1 MAALDE
7 KKSAAEINQQLNS
20 PAFKAAIEE
29 LTVEAK
35 IDLTQFTALSNYIK
49 TGVIDVQ
56 ALNAEMLKLKTTL
69 NNLDPSTLNFESNIN
84 ARKTMLAAA
93 QDKYGMSGDL
103 SVVKETIDPTTQLL
117 DSITVEGIDKLDGS
131 LRRISLT
138 IVDGI
143 VEPLNNIKI
152 APQLTKDLKDLDV
165 FLNSSNKEIKNL
177 IQLDKTRGDD
187 AQRSTQIDDL
197 IAQNKNK
204 ILQMQTA
211 INEAEHAG
219 LISEE
224 TRLKLQQKITDQL
237 TSNQNLRTNI
247 TSEIDEAAKY
257 KEAQVALSAYQ
268 KDYAE
273 LLKLKT
279 KEQLEPDKF
288 TDADRD
294 RIQYLDQRI
303 QKNQQLYQTYQPLID
318 KAEQWKKAEDLSA
331 QYRVD
336 NAEQEKVKKSIT
348 TILKLYED
356 LYKARTKVETAAS
369 KGKSTADAQF
379 EVDAIE
385 KKIQVE
391 QDYLSATKQSAE
403 AQKTA
408 LAGLDQAKIAS
419 ELVDERI
426 HNQKEENA
434 EEYTKFL
441 ESKYGQIAHT
451 LKADTGFAQIE
462 KDLTATSPSI
472 QKFIKEVAG
481 ANGALRKI
489 DNSID
494 SAGQQWLE
502 LDVIMNKTGDT
513 MTVVKHSINQTT
525 GELRRGEEQI
535 VKNVSRS
542 MSFVKQIGHAT
553 KKMLTWGVSAR
564 LLYGSMR
571 QVEQG
576 FEFIKDL
583 DKDITQAAIVTG
595 KQRSE
600 VKGLAN
606 DYADLALAMGKTVKE
621 ISAVNT
627 ELLRQGL
634 TIEESG
640 RRLDTVIKLSATGQ
654 ISTDEALKVVTTAVN
669 AMQESHVK
677 AADVML
683 RASNISA
690 SSVEQL
696 GEAFTKT
703 ASSAYATG
711 MSIEETTGILATMLE
726 VTQEGPSQLGTSL
739 KTILARFSRVNE
751 ETGEFN
757 DELNDVQKAVESVG
771 VSFVNADGQIRN
783 VYDILSDLSEI
794 WPTLDKNQQSYIAT
808 TGAGV
813 RMQNRFFAVM
823 NNFDRVK
830 TITEEAGK
838 SAGTTEKAYVTYLDS
853 VEAASNR
860 TQAALERFWINSIN
874 SEHISMFYDA
884 ITAIINLM
892 DKIGALNI
900 VIIAGMGW
908 IVKTT
913 GLIKTLTEVIKL
925 WGVTTTIAEGATSG
939 SVVAVTA
946 VGKAF
951 QKASQEAAEAVKTMT
966 LGASKFKQ
974 AGVAV
979 TSFSGSLLGTVGPAL
994 GAIAI
999 ITALTFAITH
1009 FAGEARKAKE
1019 AAEKLAEEQAKAKNT
1034 FLEQHKNY
1042 DLTIMQLD
1050 EMGKKYQEYLNII
1063 RSKGG
1068 SAAFALGTE
1077 KYQEFINLQEEILNL
1092 APGLQTFT
1100 DQYGNKLLTLGTNA
1114 NFATEGFKNLYEENL
1129 KLFKLNFEE
1138 QFENDIKLTE
1148 EYTAAAEKLAKA
1160 KEGLLYYEESLSK
1173 VKSENYSDDQKATL
1187 LERQKLVDDAQKEF
1201 DRQFA
1206 LQTKKADQLVA
1217 QYLII
1222 HAEGLSDLQQLYLQN
1237 PVIVEWVAEFGGDLS
1252 YKEFETVMQGLVQD
1266 FQDTLPTFELH
1277 FKAGSDEIVELNKAF
1292 DEGKLSGVD
1301 YNKAITNLNK
1311 HMDDLFAR
1319 ARIAAKGNQALID
1332 TINDVENAFK
1342 GSIKQTETQG
1352 FSYEQLNSMSKNAV
1366 DRTTMLVE
1374 AQKELKEQGYLS
1386 ISTIEALGKAFGTAT
1401 IATELANGTLDA
1413 FIEKEKKR
1421 IKVEIENTKSII
1433 TETKARIRTALLETT
1448 AYKALSEQM
1457 SSTYHGYKDL
1467 RKEVRAL
1474 KSLNAAENA
1483 DESVKDATSQI
1494 ALLNNL
1500 LKELESINTGSG
1512 GGGGSSATKDT
1523 LVQVDAYQKI
1533 NDLLQENQRLLDY
1546 NSKAI
1551 EQAKEGSIEQ
1561 LEAIKAH
1568 NQLLRDRQELLKLLN
1583 IQQRAER
1590 AELVKSL
1597 QERGFIFEGEGD
1609 AIRLINAELVNTFKN
1624 KELIES
1630 IQNNIERFQALR
1642 EEIPAIGL
1650 AWWDLM
1656 RDIEAGD
1663 QRIEDTIQGLVDEL
1677 KSLEDGLDD
1686 ISEQIK
1692 SLNDE
1697 LSLAKFTHSLD
1708 TIMLSLEKFTQA
1720 DELLNFKLNL
1730 FDPKDY
1736 QNQGTVLADL
1746 FQNSRAELAA
1756 YRAEWDQLSQINPRN
1771 LEEAKSLTT
1780 AMENIQQGMQK
1791 AYIATREYQRALEQL
1806 QLTSLLDNFK
1816 SANKQLELQLSIIDK
1831 NLANIQEG
1839 ILPDFSVEMIMPLPD
1854 FSDIFDKTAS
1864 ENEKIY
1870 NEQVDHEQQIA
1881 ALKQESLD
1889 QQLEAAQKFYDE
1901 EKRKLDEHYV
1911 DLLQQIATKE
1921 EELLG
1926 IQKFW
1931 DEEQKKEIETINTSI
1946 EGIITTHLSNL
1957 NTEYSSQWSNIVTT
1971 VKNSIIEINNAIANM
1986 ASMPSYGGGG
1996 SATVVQAGADG
2007 KAPPGLSA
2015 GTIVQ
2020 TNGGDYQITGI
2031 RPDGSYESVKLAR
2044 GGTANK
2050 DTIALVGEK
2059 GYELG
2064 ILPSG
2069 KIVVFGAN
2077 GSELVDIPAGTQV
2090 IPHEESQEI
2099 IKYTGNINGQQ
2110 IPKYADG
2117 TGTIDFKAD
2126 EAVQNNTEAI
2136 ENLTEVIRKPD
2147 FLVSMTE
2154 AFRHGTGQYASK
2166 EYSSVGFE
2174 GYNTYQL
2181 EREANINAISGLTEL
2196 NKVLRSGDSF
2206 KDWLL
2211 GADFTDL
2218 RATEPYLKDYT
2229 LETISPQI
2237 TTEIILDLIDEQLL
2251 ADTVAQSLM
2260 KVDLLAQQKINN
2272 ATYIEDLRL
2281 QYDSVMESGN
2291 TELAREIFTLYN
2303 EALET
2308 QMDIEEKIRAAIT
2321 QRYEME
2327 FALIEKKLFKYNQIQ
2342 ESMQYEIDLLNL
2354 VDPTNTEKIYELNNN
2369 IADSL
2374 ALQTDYLYTV
2384 LNNLKDQQ
2392 ALLEVGSAGWNLIN
2406 NQIDETVQKIREAN
2420 LEVAR
2425 LAQTIFKDFSDNAIQ
2440 DVISLNQ
2447 PGGSGGST
2455 KNSDDDKYFDG
2466 LEKELEIQKLM
2477 LYVSENNLVLTQEQL
2492 ELLQSEEKI
2501 RKSSLN
2507 IVQKELE
2514 LQQLLTKAENLRNQK
2529 NIQQLTKKED
2539 GTWDYEYVADYDAI
2553 TAAEKDIID
2562 ARLGLL
2568 DAEKNLQKEIE
2579 DEQSKAAEGA
2589 AAAAA
2594 SAVEAAIDEF
2604 NEVVK
2609 NAEARLY
2616 KTKEEL
2622 IAALVETG
2630 LDFPEDWIDTY
2641 VDKYW
2646 TSFLTVAEV
2655 LFKAVYDDTQN
2666 KLQDLKNQMSFAGN
2680 EAGTAYATG
2689 LIDTITAI
2697 TNGPGNVIDKQQEI
2711 IDLMVLEMVK
2721 FTVAGNTQGAA
2732 FMEGLI
2738 AGMATADY
2746 AYNFAEVGDSIIGY
2760 LSSIKES
2767 LIGEGQN
2774 SAAAFINGIT
2784 DQIAAVIANTDI
2796 IDKESVI
2803 ESILG
2808 SVVDYGT
2815 AGEALGNS
2823 FINSLASVFNNIS
2836 DTINGNG
2843 ESPIATA
2850 VTSMLTLLDEKILE
2864 FKANGDL
2871 QGAAYAGALAD
2882 QLAIALTNADV
2893 TIENILTILED
2904 YKDFDLAGLYSGE
2917 AYEGGFIT
2925 GTAEAVDEA
2934 IETTSEIVQAMTDE
2948 INNFG
2953 LAGSQQGE
2961 AYKIGLVTALDAA
2974 YVAAKAKIDEIV
2986 AYATSTNAS
2995 VSVDINSASGVEPA
3009 QFDTGGYTGDWANKS
3024 GKLAVLHEKEIVL
3037 NQQQSNS
3044 FKQLVNNLPKILEKI
3059 DILDRIRPSLSTQN
3073 YSQLQPVYEAS
3084 APTEQIFHINK
3095 LEFPN
3100 VKTAKDIEDA
3110 ILNLPIRVKQYNKK
3124 N

>member
-1 MAALDE
+1 MANNNYFALLLAALDE

-84 ARKTMLAAA
+84 ARKTMLTAA

-553 KKMLTWGVSAR
+553 KKMLTWGVAAR

-677 AADVML
+677 AADVLL

-703 ASSAYATG
+703 ASSAHATG
-711 MSIEETTGILATMLE
+711 MSIEETTGIIATMLE

-830 TITEEAGK
+830 TITEAAGD
-838 SAGTTEKAYVTYLDS
+838 SAGTTEKAYITYLDS

-860 TQAALERFWINSIN
+860 TQAALEQFWINSIN

-925 WGVTTTIAEGATSG
+925 WGVTTTITAGATSN

-951 QKASQEAAEAVKTMT
+951 QTASQTASEAVKTMT

-974 AGVAV
+974 AGVAI
-979 TSFSGSLLGTVGPAL
+979 TSFSGSLLSTVGPAL

-1009 FAGEARKAKE
+1009 FAEKARKAKE

-1068 SAAFALGTE
+1068 SAASALGTE

-1100 DQYGNKLLTLGTNA
+1100 DQYGNKLLTLGTSA

-1148 EYTAAAEKLAKA
+1148 EYTAATKKLAKA

-1173 VKSENYSDDQKATL
+1173 VEPENYSDDQKATL

-1252 YKEFETVMQGLVQD
+1252 YEEFETVMQGLVQD

-1352 FSYEQLNSMSKNAV
+1352 FSYEQLNNMSKNAV

-1421 IKVEIENTKSII
+1421 IKVEIENTKIII
-1433 TETKARIRTALLETT
+1433 TETKARIRAALLETT

-1457 SSTYHGYKDL
+1457 ASTYHGYGDL
-1467 RKEVRAL
+1467 QKEVRGL
-1474 KSLNAAENA
+1474 RGLNAAENA
-1483 DESVKDATSQI
+1483 DQSVKDATSQI

-1500 LKELESINTGSG
+1500 LKELEDISTGGGARGSSG
-1512 GGGGSSATKDT
+1512 GSTKEAYRA
-1523 LVQVDAYQKI
+1523 QVDAYHEI
-1533 NDLLQENQRLLDY
+1533 NRLLAENQRLLDY
-1546 NSKAI
+1546 NSEYIENEIEGSNEHINLLQKQNDLLANRQKLLEKLNIQRRAERDADIAELRKMGFAFEGIGDAI
-1551 EQAKEGSIEQ
+1551 ELINPERLHQLTKEEDIRRAEELIDNIHALKDAIADTGLEWWDLSQAIQASRDKMNQFVQDLIDAEVEEEIRKANEAYEEQERQLDTLARMQDYLVEFIRARGAEEKRILEENHKLAMEQ
-1561 LEAIKAH
+1561 LEKEYDNKKTAYEDDLDLFRKYINDKIDALNKEYEH
-1568 NQLLRDRQELLKLLN
+1568 EDYLKNLRNKQKDVLDIQKEIDILSLDNSLWAQNRKIELEEQLADATLEIADIQEDRERTLLQESLENQLSDYELFIKDKIEAADNEFDLAKKRLVDIQSRELASLEARYTNEKVYAEAREALRDGEVEDINGNLIDIQDAIEEMALKSGEQFGILGDRIRDDFITALDDALIALEKLEDGTLLPEVNEGAIRKNVEEKYNDRPIEFQGLSNREWETYLRNKGDYADNQAKGYLN
-1583 IQQRAER
+1583 TDPIQQALKAANQAIRDKYGIVADRYSYEDLINWDGYALGGKNVR
-1590 AELVKSL
+1590 PGLAMLHGTKQDPEWIFNDKQLQTILRQTVNKGLAELVPLTSNTTDTRPNISL
-1597 QERGFIFEGEGD
+1597 
-1609 AIRLINAELVNTFKN
+1609 
-1624 KELIES
+1624 
-1630 IQNNIERFQALR
+1630 NIENFIKADNITKESMPLLKQVEENAL
-1642 EEIPAIGL
+1642 
-1650 AWWDLM
+1650 
-1656 RDIEAGD
+1656 
-1663 QRIEDTIQGLVDEL
+1663 
-1677 KSLEDGLDD
+1677 S
-1686 ISEQIK
+1686 
-1692 SLNDE
+1692 
-1697 LSLAKFTHSLD
+1697 
-1708 TIMLSLEKFTQA
+1708 
-1720 DELLNFKLNL
+1720 KLN
-1730 FDPKDY
+1730 
-1736 QNQGTVLADL
+1736 
-1746 FQNSRAELAA
+1746 R
-1756 YRAEWDQLSQINPRN
+1756 
-1771 LEEAKSLTT
+1771 
-1780 AMENIQQGMQK
+1780 
-1791 AYIATREYQRALEQL
+1791 
-1806 QLTSLLDNFK
+1806 
-1816 SANKQLELQLSIIDK
+1816 
-1831 NLANIQEG
+1831 
-1839 ILPDFSVEMIMPLPD
+1839 
-1854 FSDIFDKTAS
+1854 
-1864 ENEKIY
+1864 
-1870 NEQVDHEQQIA
+1870 
-1881 ALKQESLD
+1881 
-1889 QQLEAAQKFYDE
+1889 
-1901 EKRKLDEHYV
+1901 
-1911 DLLQQIATKE
+1911 
-1921 EELLG
+1921 
-1926 IQKFW
+1926 
-1931 DEEQKKEIETINTSI
+1931 
-1946 EGIITTHLSNL
+1946 
-1957 NTEYSSQWSNIVTT
+1957 
-1971 VKNSIIEINNAIANM
+1971 
-1986 ASMPSYGGGG
+1986 
-1996 SATVVQAGADG
+1996 
-2007 KAPPGLSA
+2007 
-2015 GTIVQ
+2015 
-2020 TNGGDYQITGI
+2020 
-2031 RPDGSYESVKLAR
+2031 
-2044 GGTANK
+2044 
-2050 DTIALVGEK
+2050 
-2059 GYELG
+2059 
-2064 ILPSG
+2064 
-2069 KIVVFGAN
+2069 
-2077 GSELVDIPAGTQV
+2077 
-2090 IPHEESQEI
+2090 
-2099 IKYTGNINGQQ
+2099 
-2110 IPKYADG
+2110 
-2117 TGTIDFKAD
+2117 
-2126 EAVQNNTEAI
+2126 
-2136 ENLTEVIRKPD
+2136 
-2147 FLVSMTE
+2147 
-2154 AFRHGTGQYASK
+2154 
-2166 EYSSVGFE
+2166 
-2174 GYNTYQL
+2174 
-2181 EREANINAISGLTEL
+2181 EL
-2196 NKVLRSGDSF
+2196 NK
-2206 KDWLL
+2206 L
-2211 GADFTDL
+2211 G
-2218 RATEPYLKDYT
+2218 
-2229 LETISPQI
+2229 
-2237 TTEIILDLIDEQLL
+2237 
-2251 ADTVAQSLM
+2251 V
-2260 KVDLLAQQKINN
+2260 
-2272 ATYIEDLRL
+2272 
-2281 QYDSVMESGN
+2281 
-2291 TELAREIFTLYN
+2291 
-2303 EALET
+2303 
-2308 QMDIEEKIRAAIT
+2308 IRA
-2321 QRYEME
+2321 
-2327 FALIEKKLFKYNQIQ
+2327 
-2342 ESMQYEIDLLNL
+2342 
-2354 VDPTNTEKIYELNNN
+2354 
-2369 IADSL
+2369 
-2374 ALQTDYLYTV
+2374 
-2384 LNNLKDQQ
+2384 
-2392 ALLEVGSAGWNLIN
+2392 
-2406 NQIDETVQKIREAN
+2406 
-2420 LEVAR
+2420 
-2425 LAQTIFKDFSDNAIQ
+2425 
-2440 DVISLNQ
+2440 
-2447 PGGSGGST
+2447 
-2455 KNSDDDKYFDG
+2455 
-2466 LEKELEIQKLM
+2466 
-2477 LYVSENNLVLTQEQL
+2477 
-2492 ELLQSEEKI
+2492 
-2501 RKSSLN
+2501 
-2507 IVQKELE
+2507 
-2514 LQQLLTKAENLRNQK
+2514 
-2529 NIQQLTKKED
+2529 
-2539 GTWDYEYVADYDAI
+2539 
-2553 TAAEKDIID
+2553 
-2562 ARLGLL
+2562 
-2568 DAEKNLQKEIE
+2568 
-2579 DEQSKAAEGA
+2579 
-2589 AAAAA
+2589 
-2594 SAVEAAIDEF
+2594 
-2604 NEVVK
+2604 VK
-2609 NAEARLY
+2609 
-2616 KTKEEL
+2616 
-2622 IAALVETG
+2622 
-2630 LDFPEDWIDTY
+2630 
-2641 VDKYW
+2641 
-2646 TSFLTVAEV
+2646 
-2655 LFKAVYDDTQN
+2655 
-2666 KLQDLKNQMSFAGN
+2666 
-2680 EAGTAYATG
+2680 
-2689 LIDTITAI
+2689 
-2697 TNGPGNVIDKQQEI
+2697 
-2711 IDLMVLEMVK
+2711 
-2721 FTVAGNTQGAA
+2721 
-2732 FMEGLI
+2732 
-2738 AGMATADY
+2738 
-2746 AYNFAEVGDSIIGY
+2746 
-2760 LSSIKES
+2760 
-2767 LIGEGQN
+2767 
-2774 SAAAFINGIT
+2774 
-2784 DQIAAVIANTDI
+2784 
-2796 IDKESVI
+2796 
-2803 ESILG
+2803 
-2808 SVVDYGT
+2808 
-2815 AGEALGNS
+2815 
-2823 FINSLASVFNNIS
+2823 
-2836 DTINGNG
+2836 
-2843 ESPIATA
+2843 
-2850 VTSMLTLLDEKILE
+2850 
-2864 FKANGDL
+2864 
-2871 QGAAYAGALAD
+2871 
-2882 QLAIALTNADV
+2882 
-2893 TIENILTILED
+2893 
-2904 YKDFDLAGLYSGE
+2904 
-2917 AYEGGFIT
+2917 
-2925 GTAEAVDEA
+2925 
-2934 IETTSEIVQAMTDE
+2934 
-2948 INNFG
+2948 
-2953 LAGSQQGE
+2953 
-2961 AYKIGLVTALDAA
+2961 
-2974 YVAAKAKIDEIV
+2974 
-2986 AYATSTNAS
+2986 
-2995 VSVDINSASGVEPA
+2995 
-3009 QFDTGGYTGDWANKS
+3009 
-3024 GKLAVLHEKEIVL
+3024 
-3037 NQQQSNS
+3037 
-3044 FKQLVNNLPKILEKI
+3044 
-3059 DILDRIRPSLSTQN
+3059 
-3073 YSQLQPVYEAS
+3073 
-3084 APTEQIFHINK
+3084 
-3095 LEFPN
+3095 
-3100 VKTAKDIEDA
+3100 
-3110 ILNLPIRVKQYNKK
+3110 
-3124 N
+3124 

>member
-1 MAALDE
+1 MANNNYFALLLAALDE

-403 AQKTA
+403 AQKIA

-542 MSFVKQIGHAT
+542 MSFIKQIGHAT
-553 KKMLTWGVSAR
+553 KKMLTWGVAAR
-564 LLYGSMR
+564 LLYGSIR

-677 AADVML
+677 AADVLL

-711 MSIEETTGILATMLE
+711 MSIEETTGIIATMLE

-739 KTILARFSRVNE
+739 KTMLARFSRVNE

-757 DELNDVQKAVESVG
+757 DELNDVQRAVESVG
-771 VSFVNADGQIRN
+771 VSFINADGQIRS

-794 WPTLDKNQQSYIAT
+794 WPTLEKNQQSYIAT

-813 RMQNRFFAVM
+813 RMQNRFFAIM

-874 SEHISMFYDA
+874 SEHVSMFYDA

-900 VIIAGMGW
+900 AIIAGMGW

-974 AGVAV
+974 AGTAI
-979 TSFSGSLLGTVGPAL
+979 TSFSGSLLSTVGPAL

-999 ITALTFAITH
+999 ITALTFTITH

-1050 EMGKKYQEYLNII
+1050 EMGKKYQEYLDII

-1068 SAAFALGTE
+1068 SAASALGSE
-1077 KYQEFINLQEEILNL
+1077 KYQEFISLQEEILNL

-1148 EYTAAAEKLAKA
+1148 EYTTATKKLEKA
-1160 KEGLLYYEESLSK
+1160 KQGLLYYEESLSK
-1173 VKSENYSDDQKATL
+1173 IKPENYSDDQKANL

-1206 LQTKKADQLVA
+1206 VQTKKADQLVA

-1252 YKEFETVMQGLVQD
+1252 YEEFETVMQGLVQD

-1421 IKVEIENTKSII
+1421 IKVEIENTKIII
-1433 TETKARIRTALLETT
+1433 TETKARIRAALLETT

-1457 SSTYHGYKDL
+1457 ASTYHGYGDL
-1467 RKEVRAL
+1467 QKEVRGL
-1474 KSLNAAENA
+1474 KDLNVAENA

-1500 LKELESINTGSG
+1500 LKELEGINTGSG
-1512 GGGGSSATKDT
+1512 GGSSKTKDT
-1523 LVQVDAYQKI
+1523 LAQAEAYRDLTIALEDNNTALSRNKTLQDQDDLSLSERLSLMKEEISLNEKRQV
-1533 NDLLQENQRLLDY
+1533 LLHQLNQAR
-1546 NSKAI
+1546 
-1551 EQAKEGSIEQ
+1551 
-1561 LEAIKAH
+1561 
-1568 NQLLRDRQELLKLLN
+1568 
-1583 IQQRAER
+1583 RAER
-1590 AELVKSL
+1590 DDLSIKL
-1597 QERGFIFEGEGD
+1597 MKQGFRIIGEGD
-1609 AIRLINAELVNTFKN
+1609 QMRIENLDAIEGKSEAVAKQFERFIELQTSLVPEASEEWLQLANSIDATSRSMEDLMNEFKEAEIAKRIEEANKAYEDQQDRLQSLEEVQSELVEFIRKRGEAEREELEKTQKAELDALQKTYDTR
-1624 KELIES
+1624 KEAYENDLDEFRALIQGRIDALRKEYETEDYLKDLEKKRENAAELQRQIDILALDTSLTARNQVIDLREQLAEINEDIATTQQDRERDLIIES
-1630 IQNNIERFQALR
+1630 LEEQLKVQEEHTQNIT
-1642 EEIPAIGL
+1642 
-1650 AWWDLM
+1650 D
-1656 RDIEAGD
+1656 
-1663 QRIEDTIQGLVDEL
+1663 LVDE
-1677 KSLEDGLDD
+1677 
-1686 ISEQIK
+1686 QY
-1692 SLNDE
+1692 
-1697 LSLAKFTHSLD
+1697 KFEKEK
-1708 TIMLSLEKFTQA
+1708 LEKIH
-1720 DELLNFKLNL
+1720 D
-1730 FDPKDY
+1730 
-1736 QNQGTVLADL
+1736 
-1746 FQNSRAELAA
+1746 
-1756 YRAEWDQLSQINPRN
+1756 
-1771 LEEAKSLTT
+1771 
-1780 AMENIQQGMQK
+1780 
-1791 AYIATREYQRALEQL
+1791 
-1806 QLTSLLDNFK
+1806 
-1816 SANKQLELQLSIIDK
+1816 
-1831 NLANIQEG
+1831 
-1839 ILPDFSVEMIMPLPD
+1839 
-1854 FSDIFDKTAS
+1854 
-1864 ENEKIY
+1864 
-1870 NEQVDHEQQIA
+1870 
-1881 ALKQESLD
+1881 
-1889 QQLEAAQKFYDE
+1889 
-1901 EKRKLDEHYV
+1901 
-1911 DLLQQIATKE
+1911 
-1921 EELLG
+1921 
-1926 IQKFW
+1926 
-1931 DEEQKKEIETINTSI
+1931 
-1946 EGIITTHLSNL
+1946 
-1957 NTEYSSQWSNIVTT
+1957 
-1971 VKNSIIEINNAIANM
+1971 
-1986 ASMPSYGGGG
+1986 
-1996 SATVVQAGADG
+1996 
-2007 KAPPGLSA
+2007 
-2015 GTIVQ
+2015 
-2020 TNGGDYQITGI
+2020 
-2031 RPDGSYESVKLAR
+2031 
-2044 GGTANK
+2044 
-2050 DTIALVGEK
+2050 
-2059 GYELG
+2059 
-2064 ILPSG
+2064 
-2069 KIVVFGAN
+2069 
-2077 GSELVDIPAGTQV
+2077 
-2090 IPHEESQEI
+2090 
-2099 IKYTGNINGQQ
+2099 
-2110 IPKYADG
+2110 
-2117 TGTIDFKAD
+2117 
-2126 EAVQNNTEAI
+2126 
-2136 ENLTEVIRKPD
+2136 
-2147 FLVSMTE
+2147 
-2154 AFRHGTGQYASK
+2154 
-2166 EYSSVGFE
+2166 
-2174 GYNTYQL
+2174 
-2181 EREANINAISGLTEL
+2181 
-2196 NKVLRSGDSF
+2196 
-2206 KDWLL
+2206 
-2211 GADFTDL
+2211 
-2218 RATEPYLKDYT
+2218 
-2229 LETISPQI
+2229 
-2237 TTEIILDLIDEQLL
+2237 
-2251 ADTVAQSLM
+2251 
-2260 KVDLLAQQKINN
+2260 
-2272 ATYIEDLRL
+2272 
-2281 QYDSVMESGN
+2281 
-2291 TELAREIFTLYN
+2291 
-2303 EALET
+2303 
-2308 QMDIEEKIRAAIT
+2308 
-2321 QRYEME
+2321 
-2327 FALIEKKLFKYNQIQ
+2327 
-2342 ESMQYEIDLLNL
+2342 
-2354 VDPTNTEKIYELNNN
+2354 
-2369 IADSL
+2369 
-2374 ALQTDYLYTV
+2374 
-2384 LNNLKDQQ
+2384 
-2392 ALLEVGSAGWNLIN
+2392 
-2406 NQIDETVQKIREAN
+2406 
-2420 LEVAR
+2420 
-2425 LAQTIFKDFSDNAIQ
+2425 
-2440 DVISLNQ
+2440 
-2447 PGGSGGST
+2447 
-2455 KNSDDDKYFDG
+2455 
-2466 LEKELEIQKLM
+2466 
-2477 LYVSENNLVLTQEQL
+2477 
-2492 ELLQSEEKI
+2492 
-2501 RKSSLN
+2501 
-2507 IVQKELE
+2507 
-2514 LQQLLTKAENLRNQK
+2514 
-2529 NIQQLTKKED
+2529 
-2539 GTWDYEYVADYDAI
+2539 
-2553 TAAEKDIID
+2553 
-2562 ARLGLL
+2562 
-2568 DAEKNLQKEIE
+2568 
-2579 DEQSKAAEGA
+2579 
-2589 AAAAA
+2589 
-2594 SAVEAAIDEF
+2594 
-2604 NEVVK
+2604 
-2609 NAEARLY
+2609 
-2616 KTKEEL
+2616 
-2622 IAALVETG
+2622 
-2630 LDFPEDWIDTY
+2630 
-2641 VDKYW
+2641 
-2646 TSFLTVAEV
+2646 
-2655 LFKAVYDDTQN
+2655 
-2666 KLQDLKNQMSFAGN
+2666 
-2680 EAGTAYATG
+2680 
-2689 LIDTITAI
+2689 
-2697 TNGPGNVIDKQQEI
+2697 
-2711 IDLMVLEMVK
+2711 
-2721 FTVAGNTQGAA
+2721 
-2732 FMEGLI
+2732 
-2738 AGMATADY
+2738 
-2746 AYNFAEVGDSIIGY
+2746 
-2760 LSSIKES
+2760 
-2767 LIGEGQN
+2767 
-2774 SAAAFINGIT
+2774 
-2784 DQIAAVIANTDI
+2784 
-2796 IDKESVI
+2796 
-2803 ESILG
+2803 
-2808 SVVDYGT
+2808 
-2815 AGEALGNS
+2815 
-2823 FINSLASVFNNIS
+2823 
-2836 DTINGNG
+2836 
-2843 ESPIATA
+2843 
-2850 VTSMLTLLDEKILE
+2850 DEK
-2864 FKANGDL
+2864 
-2871 QGAAYAGALAD
+2871 Q
-2882 QLAIALTNADV
+2882 
-2893 TIENILTILED
+2893 ILED
-2904 YKDFDLAGLYSGE
+2904 RYSNAKMYSEARQALISGE
-2917 AYEGGFIT
+2917 VE
-2925 GTAEAVDEA
+2925 
-2934 IETTSEIVQAMTDE
+2934 
-2948 INNFG
+2948 N
-2953 LAGSQQGE
+2953 
-2961 AYKIGLVTALDAA
+2961 YK
-2974 YVAAKAKIDEIV
+2974 
-2986 AYATSTNAS
+2986 
-2995 VSVDINSASGVEPA
+2995 
-3009 QFDTGGYTGDWANKS
+3009 
-3024 GKLAVLHEKEIVL
+3024 GKMI
-3037 NQQQSNS
+3037 
-3044 FKQLVNNLPKILEKI
+3044 
-3059 DILDRIRPSLSTQN
+3059 
-3073 YSQLQPVYEAS
+3073 
-3084 APTEQIFHINK
+3084 
-3095 LEFPN
+3095 
-3100 VKTAKDIEDA
+3100 DIEDA
-3110 ILNLPIRVKQYNKK
+3110 LREMAEESGEIFGALGRTIEEELIQKLNEAAEAIKEVERGRLLEPADEDQIREDVNQEYNDRPPEFWELTNREWQTYLSNKKKYMENEMLGMTKDDKIQKDLKEENQDIRDKYKIKVDRYSYDELANWSGSYAAGGKNMRPGFAMLHGTQNDPEWIFNDQQLADTLKRSAALALDLIIPDIKTDYNKNNIELNIANLVNIEGDADK
-3124 N
+3124 RAIPLIQNASLELAERLKLELKKIGAERAAF